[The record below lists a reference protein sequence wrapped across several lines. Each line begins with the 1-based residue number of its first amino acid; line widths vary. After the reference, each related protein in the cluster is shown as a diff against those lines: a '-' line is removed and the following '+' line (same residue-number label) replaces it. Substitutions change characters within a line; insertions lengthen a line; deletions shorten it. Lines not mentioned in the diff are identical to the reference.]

1 MREAVIMA
9 DSENPKKQPVRT
21 GAGHRKRLREKFIE
35 SGLSGFHDYEIVEL
49 LLSLGTPRRDCKPQA
64 KEAIRRFKTLRGVL
78 SASLQQLQQIDGI
91 GPHSAFGIKLVQ
103 EVAGE
108 YLREGIIDRP
118 VYQSS
123 TEVFKYLYHSMRDLK
138 KEVFKIIYLDSQNH
152 IIETQDLFQGTLNS
166 SFVPPREVMESALEK
181 NAAAVIFAHNHPSGS
196 CEPSQSDKQL
206 TRDLVYAGSI
216 MQLRVLDHL
225 IIGDNKFYSFA
236 SEGLIE
242 EYELDFLNLKMRG
255 TAEAKRRRYRAR
267 NTPEPQLVHEDVQHE
282 HPDEEP

>member
-1 MREAVIMA
+1 MA
-9 DSENPKKQPVRT
+9 DSGNPAKQPARAGT
-21 GAGHRKRLREKFIE
+21 GHRKRLREKFIKN
-35 SGLSGFHDYEIVEL
+35 GLSGFHDYEIVEL

-103 EVAGE
+103 EVAGK
-108 YLREGIIDRP
+108 YLREGIINRP

-123 TEVFKYLYHSMRDLK
+123 REVFEYLYHTMRDLK
-138 KEVFKIIYLDSQNH
+138 KEVFKVLYLDSQNH

-181 NAAAVIFAHNHPSGS
+181 NAAAVIFAHNHPSGN

-225 IIGDNKFYSFA
+225 IIGDNHFYSFA

-267 NTPEPQLVHEDVQHE
+267 NSPEPQMVHEDIQHE
-282 HPDEEP
+282 HQYEGH